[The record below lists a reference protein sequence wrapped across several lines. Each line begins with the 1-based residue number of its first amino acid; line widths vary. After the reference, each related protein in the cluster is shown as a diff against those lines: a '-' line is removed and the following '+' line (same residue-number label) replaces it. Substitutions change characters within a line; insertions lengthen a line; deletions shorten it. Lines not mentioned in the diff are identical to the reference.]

1 MDQAHTGFETLVLAS
16 KCENEDPKGFL
27 GLIRL
32 GVVTEKIADAASQIS
47 EVVLRGIKP
56 HPILKLAI
64 REAEE
69 TVFHMRVAT
78 SSVLVGKTLREAR
91 IPEETG
97 MWILAIKRDGK
108 CIRARSDLKIEVG
121 DVLIASGYSDGEVSL
136 SKLAT

>member
-1 MDQAHTGFETLVLAS
+1 MKTTWIRRTPVLKRLFWQASARTKIRKV
-16 KCENEDPKGFL
+16 FL

-69 TVFHMRVAT
+69 TVFHTRVAT
-78 SSVLVGKTLREAR
+78 SSVLAGKTLKEAR

-97 MWILAIKRDGK
+97 M
-108 CIRARSDLKIEVG
+108 
-121 DVLIASGYSDGEVSL
+121 
-136 SKLAT
+136 